1 MLNVFEHQRFRLRRP
16 PSDDYP
22 NGERVTR
29 SFREII
35 TGDDEPLLFD
45 YPLEYLNVAA
55 LGLCVALAQTT
66 YEPETVEDL
75 EAKLTTPL
83 TDEEYEQGVAPL
95 RDLFT
100 IDGPS
105 GTRFLQGPE
114 PEKDKKGPYKKS
126 GSLSD
131 LLLTVKRGNKTFL
144 NRPDEEWAVELDQVP
159 LLLFARHTF
168 FEGNA
173 GRGYLNG
180 TSHEMG
186 IRTFLLDAANVL
198 RRSIWLNVLARE
210 TQAEKEGD
218 YQLTS
223 SGNGFDGWLWHE
235 VPDLEAVVQGDLTL
249 RAGLLW
255 QTAHSFVVLEEVEKP
270 CPSIVTGERITG
282 KVGTAVVVNPS
293 GIGYGV
299 RPEPKARRES
309 FFRHP
314 NAPTFEGEVK
324 DSFIRSQLKVEE
336 TSGLIGH
343 MAGLFFGPGALD
355 SERPSKLNTALV
367 LDQWHEFDERPV
379 VDLLCF
385 GFEMQGKPVPNVHS
399 GYRIERFRY
408 PLLGGGGEEETAI
421 RVEAEAVLAE
431 AAEFTRDVERV
442 LSGAIQRCTL
452 VQVKVEEDEKGR
464 QRFTPKEHLAPE
476 QLARSAAHDLWRH
489 TRNELAHLLRQI
501 EAHGQDACTL
511 AKAAPALLAEWRDCI
526 ARHARSL
533 FQPVF
538 DTYSASPQHLVA
550 AHRAKGFLLYKLNEL
565 QGKHPEP
572 KTTEAEA

>member
-16 PSDDYP
+16 PSDGHSK
-22 NGERVTR
+22 GERVTR

-35 TGDDEPLLFD
+35 TGDDESLLFD

-55 LGLCVALAQTT
+55 LGLCVALAQTAF
-66 YEPETVEDL
+66 EPEIVEDL
-75 EAKLTTPL
+75 EARLASPL
-83 TDEEYEQGVAPL
+83 TDDEYEHGVAPL

-100 IDGPS
+100 IDGPP

-114 PEKDKKGPYKKS
+114 PEKDKKGRYKKRS
-126 GSLSD
+126 ALSN
-131 LLLTVKRGNKTFL
+131 LLLTVKHGNKTFL
-144 NRPDEEWAVELDQVP
+144 NRPVEEWVVEYDQIP

-186 IRTFLLDAANVL
+186 IRTFLLDAENML
-198 RRSIWLNVLARE
+198 RRSMWLNVIAQE
-210 TQAEKEGD
+210 TQAEREGD
-218 YQLTS
+218 FQLIDS
-223 SGNGFDGWLWHE
+223 ASGFDGQLWHE
-235 VPDLEAVVQGDLTL
+235 VPNLEAVVQGNLTL

-255 QTAHSFVVLEEVEKP
+255 QTAHTFIILEEVGKP
-270 CPSIVTGERITG
+270 RPSLVTGERFKG
-282 KVGTAVVVNPS
+282 KVGTAVVVSPS

-324 DSFIRSQLKVEE
+324 DNFIRSQLKTED
-336 TSGLIGH
+336 TAGLIGH
-343 MAGLFFGPGALD
+343 MAGLFFGPGTLD
-355 SERPSKLNTALV
+355 AERPSNLNTALV
-367 LDQWHEFDERPV
+367 IDQWYELDQQPA

-399 GYRIERFRY
+399 GYHIERFRY
-408 PLLGGGGEEETAI
+408 PVLESGEEDTI
-421 RVEAEAVLAE
+421 KVRIEAEAILAE
-431 AAEFTRDVERV
+431 AATFTQKVERV

-452 VQVKVEEDEKGR
+452 VQVEAKADEKGR
-464 QRFTPKEHLAPE
+464 QNFKLKEDLAPE
-476 QLARSAAHDLWRH
+476 QLARSAAHNLWRQARH
-489 TRNELAHLLRQI
+489 ELANLLRQI
-501 EAHGQDACTL
+501 EAHGQGACAL
-511 AKAAPALLAEWRDCI
+511 SQAAPALIAEWRNGI
-526 ARHARSL
+526 AGHARNL
-533 FQPVF
+533 FQPIF

-550 AHRAKGFLLYKLNEL
+550 AHRAKGFLYGTLNKL

-572 KTTEAEA
+572 